1 MKISA
6 ILILLAVLGGSTA
19 PARAEAPDNIAT
31 PETVSV
37 PYYTGSVVMPEPI
50 EPEFTDN
57 LTPIEVEG
65 ETGYIDQHRR
75 FVGLSQ

>member
-1 MKISA
+1 
-6 ILILLAVLGGSTA
+6 
-19 PARAEAPDNIAT
+19 
-31 PETVSV
+31 
-37 PYYTGSVVMPEPI
+37 MPEPI